1 MAKYFSGFLVDR
13 TNKKYMWLRVK
24 IPTMVTKALIPD
36 DEVLGLDLHDV
47 S

>member
-1 MAKYFSGFLVDR
+1 
-13 TNKKYMWLRVK
+13 MWLRVK

-36 DEVLGLDLHDV
+36 DEVVGPDLHDIG